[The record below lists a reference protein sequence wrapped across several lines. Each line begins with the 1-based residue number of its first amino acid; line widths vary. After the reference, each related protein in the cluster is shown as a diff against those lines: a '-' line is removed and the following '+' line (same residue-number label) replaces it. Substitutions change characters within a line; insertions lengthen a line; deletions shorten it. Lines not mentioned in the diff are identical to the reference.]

1 MSLVKKTSDINEPEK
16 FSVNTND
23 MTDELV
29 DEDIEKEMFK
39 DMPPQ
44 SKSAQK
50 NDDPINNT
58 PKVNTEQDISDE
70 ISRDLHEQ

>member
-50 NDDPINNT
+50 NDDPINT

>member
-1 MSLVKKTSDINEPEK
+1 
-16 FSVNTND
+16 VNTND